1 MIRRMQSDVKRERM
15 VNGKKYKCVFF
26 DLDHTLWDYEANS
39 ADTLFEL
46 YEGYDLRS
54 KGVPLYEDFLNRFKK
69 VNIDLWNLYDNGL
82 IDSDVIRRERF
93 KQILEPF
100 NAYESKLSDDLSR
113 DYLDICPRKSKLM
126 PHATDILNY
135 LKQHYRLAVITN
147 GFEEIQHQKL
157 TAGSLHSYFDHIIT
171 SQKAG
176 FKKPSREIFDCALQL
191 NGVTSMEAVMVGDN
205 LITDIG
211 GAKNASIDAVFL
223 NTEEIV
229 HNESLHYEIRSLDQ
243 LRVIL

>member
-1 MIRRMQSDVKRERM
+1 MNNVKHNGT
-15 VNGKKYKCVFF
+15 VNGKKYKCIFF
-26 DLDHTLWDYEANS
+26 DLDHTLWDYETNS
-39 ADTLFEL
+39 AEALSEL
-46 YEGYDLRS
+46 YMSYNLLS
-54 KGVPLYEDFLNRFKK
+54 KGVPLFQDFHNRFKK
-69 VNIDLWNLYDNGL
+69 VNTDLWNLYDRGL

-100 NAYESKLSDDLSR
+100 NAYELKLSEDLSR
-113 DYLDICPRKSKLM
+113 DYLDICPRKGNLM
-126 PHATDILNY
+126 PYALDILNY

-157 TAGSLHSYFDHIIT
+157 TAGNLHSYFDHIIT

-191 NGVTSMEAVMVGDN
+191 NGITNMEAIMIGDN

-211 GAKNASIDAVFL
+211 GARNASIDAVFF
-223 NTEEIV
+223 NSEEIA
-229 HNESLHYEIRSLDQ
+229 HNETLYLEIRSLEE
-243 LRVIL
+243 LRTIL